1 MGCSHDG
8 INSVFKFRF
17 RDVCG
22 FPEISFEPW
31 EFVVR
36 QAVNTGRPF
45 SIGAHCSCP
54 DPVRG
59 GIEALINPKTP
70 LSLLKS
76 LGGRRAYGVE
86 GQEALIVVLFKK
98 KQM

>member
-1 MGCSHDG
+1 MS
-8 INSVFKFRF
+8 
-17 RDVCG
+17 
-22 FPEISFEPW
+22 
-31 EFVVR
+31 
-36 QAVNTGRPF
+36 TGRPF

-70 LSLLKS
+70 FSVLKS
-76 LGGRRAYGVE
+76 LGGRRADGVA
-86 GQEALIVVLFKK
+86 GQEALIVILFKE